1 MMNIKQVRYVLAVHD
16 EGSFSAAARQQ
27 GVSVQAVSKA
37 VGDLERETV
46 GQLFRRTGHGVVST
60 QYGEDFC
67 CRAREV
73 VRLFDGLV
81 DFARGMSDEARP
93 ASHSCRLVLCA
104 PPFVGSDRVVSS
116 LGSLLTRGVGLDV
129 ELVLEHPGEACHMLE
144 RGECRALITIGRY
157 ETPETDCH
165 VLGSLPLGI
174 VVSRNHPIA
183 KAGKARLE
191 DLAKYPVGLSPDID
205 LFNESPFVMCRR
217 RGLVGR
223 VERNETREDTIRLL
237 LDRQGYLLSVMV
249 PGINSPHLSSV
260 LVPLERPETL
270 SVPICLVAPR
280 GCDCDCS
287 HLITEFLSGEVA
299 RLRGHALDAD
309 GR

>member
-1 MMNIKQVRYVLAVHD
+1 MNIKQVRYVLAVHD

-67 CRAREV
+67 RRAREV

-81 DFARGMSDEARP
+81 GFAHGTSDDACL
-93 ASHSCRLVLCA
+93 ASHSCRLVLCV

-116 LGSLLTRGVGLDV
+116 LGSLLTRGDGLDV

-174 VVSRNHPIA
+174 VVSRSHPIA
-183 KAGKARLE
+183 RAGKARLE
-191 DLAKYPVGLSPDID
+191 DLARYPVGLSPNID

-217 RGLVGR
+217 RGLLGGV
-223 VERNETREDTIRLL
+223 VRNETREDTIRLL

-260 LVPLERPETL
+260 LVPLDRPETL

-299 RLRGHALDAD
+299 RLQGHALDAD

>member
-1 MMNIKQVRYVLAVHD
+1 MSH
-16 EGSFSAAARQQ
+16 
-27 GVSVQAVSKA
+27 
-37 VGDLERETV
+37 VG
-46 GQLFRRTGHGVVST
+46 
-60 QYGEDFC
+60 
-67 CRAREV
+67 A
-73 VRLFDGLV
+73 
-81 DFARGMSDEARP
+81 
-93 ASHSCRLVLCA
+93 
-104 PPFVGSDRVVSS
+104 
-116 LGSLLTRGVGLDV
+116 
-129 ELVLEHPGEACHMLE
+129 
-144 RGECRALITIGRY
+144 GECRALITIGRY

-260 LVPLERPETL
+260 LVSLERPETL

-299 RLRGHALDAD
+299 RLQGHALDAD